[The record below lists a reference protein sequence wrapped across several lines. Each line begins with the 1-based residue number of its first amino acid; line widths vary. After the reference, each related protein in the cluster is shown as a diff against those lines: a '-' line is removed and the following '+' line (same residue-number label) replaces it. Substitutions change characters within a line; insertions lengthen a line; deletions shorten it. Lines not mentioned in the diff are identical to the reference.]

1 LKDEK
6 RVLMGDAA
14 TVLASRTDLPLSPFQ
29 GGFSETGGG
38 GPISLPAM
46 ERGALFGTFTRKP
59 IAIRAKMFVIA
70 SAWRS
75 YSLASPNSLMCFGVT
90 GYDNK
95 K

>member
-1 LKDEK
+1 
-6 RVLMGDAA
+6 
-14 TVLASRTDLPLSPFQ
+14 
-29 GGFSETGGG
+29 
-38 GPISLPAM
+38 M